1 MSQEVDVELL
11 LTDPKTALLTVL
23 RKIPNWEQVSG

>member
-11 LTDPKTALLTVL
+11 LKDPKTALLPVL
-23 RKIPNWEQVSG
+23 RKIPNWEQVIG